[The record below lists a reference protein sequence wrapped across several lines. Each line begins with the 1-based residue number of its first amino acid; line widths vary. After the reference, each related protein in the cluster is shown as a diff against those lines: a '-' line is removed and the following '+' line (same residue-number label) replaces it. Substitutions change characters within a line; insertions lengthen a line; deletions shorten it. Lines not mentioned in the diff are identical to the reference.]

1 MLDVALK
8 VLNEIESHGFKAYIV
23 GGFVR
28 DYVLGNT
35 TNDVDI
41 CTDATPKDIKDIFEN
56 ITLPKMDYGAVR
68 LDIKKHRF
76 DIMTFRK
83 EISYYNNR
91 KPMEVEYI

>member
-1 MLDVALK
+1 MKFRKESYIDMDI
-8 VLNEIESHGFKAYIV
+8 IEKQKYIKLIKDKFERKLAKEFKKHHLYIV

-56 ITLPKMDYGAVR
+56 ITLR
-68 LDIKKHRF
+68 HL
-76 DIMTFRK
+76 
-83 EISYYNNR
+83 
-91 KPMEVEYI
+91 